1 MTKEELEDRLHND
14 PLAYMMEVG
23 VPLERIQHFKD
34 QDITPTTLAE
44 SVASLLAQGKTVAEM
59 FQDDATP
66 GGFEG
71 YEGFEKRTQR
81 EKQGFVGS
89 VGFVGGE
96 QPENENGFLEFSGFS
111 GPDMSKNPNFPAD
124 AFPQKLCNFSV
135 WTSSSLQTA
144 VDMPSVSVLAMVS
157 IGAQRKFKVHLQN
170 RHYEPVNLYTA
181 VVAKPSEKKSPT
193 LSLVRAPVDEYQ
205 RVENERRRPSVE
217 DYRDK
222 RDILLRRIESLKKL
236 VTNGQ
241 KAKSTAPATVE
252 DINLLRRELEDLEKD
267 AIDYI
272 SLTSDDTTMEA
283 LASKMVANGEKGAL
297 VSSEGGIF
305 NVMSGLYTGGKVNID
320 LILKAWSGDHVE
332 VDRKTR
338 DKEMMLHPA
347 LTILLMVQP
356 QVLEALMNNVEFAG
370 RGLNAR
376 FLYSIPVSLVGHRVF
391 NAPDIPQE
399 VIDDYCSLISRI
411 LAIPDTGEPRI
422 IECTDEARAELE
434 KIHDEIEP
442 RLIAD
447 LEPMGDWVGKYE
459 GAVIRIAGLL
469 HVCDH
474 VEKAADIPIPGETF
488 RRAAKIGEYF
498 LAHAKIAY
506 QLSGQMDDQPTKDAK
521 YILKRL
527 DSTGK
532 TEISKS
538 ELQQLCKN
546 RVGMETVDKMEP
558 GLDVLVKHGYIK
570 IECATSSKNPENP
583 KKGGRPSWMVYVNPI
598 YTKMKEDGKL

>member
-1 MTKEELEDRLHND
+1 MSPLTKEALEYCLHND
-14 PLAYMMEVG
+14 PLAYLMEVG
-23 VPLERIQHFKD
+23 VPLDRIQHFKERD
-34 QDITPTTLAE
+34 VTLTVLAE
-44 SVASLLAQGKTVAEM
+44 SVASLLDQGETVDDM
-59 FQDDATP
+59 FQDNITA

-71 YEGFEKRTQR
+71 YEGFEKRAQH
-81 EKQGFVGS
+81 EKQDFVGS
-89 VGFVGGE
+89 VGFVEDG
-96 QPENENGFLEFSGFS
+96 QPESENGFCGFC
-111 GPDMSKNPNFPAD
+111 GPDLSKNPTFPANK
-124 AFPQKLCNFSV
+124 FSRELCNFSV
-135 WTSSSLQTA
+135 WTSDSLQTE
-144 VDMPSVSVLAMVS
+144 VDMPSVSVLAMAA
-157 IGAQRKFKVHLQN
+157 ICAQRKFKVHPRA
-170 RHYEPVNLYTA
+170 RHYEPVNLYIA

-193 LSLVRAPVDEYQ
+193 LALVRAPLDDYQ
-205 RVENERRRPSVE
+205 RAENERRRPSVE
-217 DYRDK
+217 NYKDK
-222 RDILLRRIESLKKL
+222 RDLLLRRIESLKKL

-283 LASKMVANGEKGAL
+283 LASKMVVNGEKGAL

-376 FLYSIPVSLVGHRVF
+376 FLYSIPVSWVGKRVF
-391 NAPDIPQE
+391 DAPDIPQE
-399 VIDDYCSLISRI
+399 VIDDYYNLLNRI

-422 IECTDEARAELE
+422 IECTDEARDELR

-447 LEPMGDWVGKYE
+447 LEPMGDWAGKYE

-474 VEKAADIPIPGETF
+474 VEQAADIPIPGETI
-488 RRAAKIGEYF
+488 RRAAAIGEYF

-527 DSTGK
+527 DSTGL
-532 TEISKS
+532 TEISKRG
-538 ELQQLCKN
+538 LHQLCKN
-546 RVGMETVDKMEP
+546 RVGLEEAEQMEP
-558 GLDVLVKHGYIK
+558 GLNVLVKRGYIK
-570 IECATSSKNPENP
+570 IERAPKTQNPQNSQ
-583 KKGGRPSWMVYVNPI
+583 KGGRPSWMVYVNPI
-598 YTKMKEDGKL
+598 YTKMKEEGKL